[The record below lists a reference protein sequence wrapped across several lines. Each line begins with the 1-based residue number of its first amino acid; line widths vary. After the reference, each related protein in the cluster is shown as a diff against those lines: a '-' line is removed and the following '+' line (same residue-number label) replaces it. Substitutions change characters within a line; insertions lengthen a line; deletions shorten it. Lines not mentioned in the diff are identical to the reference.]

1 MAKAEPPWQS
11 IHLRPVT
18 PVAAEEYPENE
29 GELTIGA
36 HSFSRGERGF
46 VELPFGRSIMNS
58 DLCFGVHV
66 FRGKK
71 NGPRLLVSAGVHGD
85 EINGVEIARRLRA
98 SKSVTRLTGD
108 LIIVP
113 IVNIPA
119 FIARS
124 RYLPDRRDLNR
135 LFPGSAVGSHG
146 SRCAH
151 IFMTEVASKCTHI
164 IDLHTASNNRTNL
177 PQLRIDFDLPG
188 NRNFAGAFKAPVVI
202 NSTSPQGSLREALTR
217 LGKHAAV
224 YEAGA
229 EMTLDMPAVRF
240 GQRGIINVMRHLGML
255 KPSRSKSSK
264 ATTKKT
270 RTAFC
275 EKSSWLR
282 APTGGIFRA
291 QVPLG
296 RAVSPEVAVGV
307 VADPFSNQETPVFPD
322 NEGIIIG
329 RTNAPLVDEGD
340 ALFHIAIHSNTE
352 RAEQSIAAS
361 AEAVLTDAEEAPFED
376 SVVD

>member
-1 MAKAEPPWQS
+1 MLSAAIEAPHLLPNPLVAKD
-11 IHLRPVT
+11 
-18 PVAAEEYPENE
+18 YPENE
-29 GELTIGA
+29 GDLTIG
-36 HSFSRGERGF
+36 SNTFSRGERGF

-71 NGPRLLVSAGVHGD
+71 PGPRLLVSAGVHGD

-98 SKSVTRLTGD
+98 SKTVTRLSGD

-146 SRCAH
+146 ARCAH
-151 IFMTEVASKCTHI
+151 VFMTEVASKCTHV

-177 PQLRIDFDLPG
+177 PQLRADFGLEG
-188 NRNFAGAFKAPVVI
+188 NRAFAGAFRAPVVI
-202 NSTSPQGSLREALTR
+202 NSTSPSGSFREALTEI
-217 LGKHAAV
+217 GINAAV

-240 GQRGIINVMRHLGML
+240 GQRGITNVMRHLGML
-255 KPSRSKSSK
+255 KPSSSK
-264 ATTKKT
+264 TNAKTK
-270 RTAFC
+270 TAFC
-275 EKSSWLR
+275 QKSSWLR

-296 RAVSPEVAVGV
+296 RAVSPDLAVGV
-307 VADPFSNQETPVFPD
+307 VADPFSNLETPVYPD
-322 NEGIIIG
+322 KEGIIIG

-340 ALFHIAIHSNTE
+340 ALFHIAIHKDTE
-352 RAEQSIAAS
+352 GAEQSIAAS
-361 AEAVLTDAEEAPFED
+361 AEAILTNPEDAPFED

>member
-1 MAKAEPPWQS
+1 
-11 IHLRPVT
+11 
-18 PVAAEEYPENE
+18 VADEDI
-29 GELTIGA
+29 LTIGA

-46 VELPFGRSIMNS
+46 VELPFGRSIMHT

-66 FRGKK
+66 FRGRKS
-71 NGPRLLVSAGVHGD
+71 GPRLLVSAGVHGD

-113 IVNIPA
+113 IVNVPA
-119 FIARS
+119 FVARS

-146 SRCAH
+146 ARCAH
-151 IFMTEVASKCTHI
+151 VFMTEVASKCTHVL
-164 IDLHTASNNRTNL
+164 DLHTASNNRTNL
-177 PQLRIDFDLPG
+177 PQVRVDFGLEG
-188 NRNFAGAFKAPVVI
+188 NRSFAGAFRAPVVI
-202 NSTSPQGSLREALTR
+202 NSSSPAGSFREALTN
-217 LGKHAAV
+217 LGIHAAV

-240 GQRGIINVMRHLGML
+240 GQRGIVNVMRYLGML
-255 KPSRSKSSK
+255 KPSSSK
-264 ATTKKT
+264 AGRATKAKT
-270 RTAFC
+270 KTAFC
-275 EKSSWLR
+275 KKSSWLR

-296 RAVSPEVAVGV
+296 RAVSPDIAIGI

-340 ALFHIAIHSNTE
+340 ALFHIATHSDTE
-352 RAEQSIAAS
+352 GAEQSIAAS
-361 AEAVLTDAEEAPFED
+361 AEAVLTNAEDAPFED